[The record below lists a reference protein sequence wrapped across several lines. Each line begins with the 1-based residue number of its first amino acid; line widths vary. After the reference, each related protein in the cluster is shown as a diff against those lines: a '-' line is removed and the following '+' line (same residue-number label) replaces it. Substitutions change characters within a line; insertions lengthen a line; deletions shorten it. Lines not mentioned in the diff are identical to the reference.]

1 VPYLTGFV
9 VRVTL
14 VGELGFEQ
22 ALLA

>member
-9 VRVTL
+9 VGVTL